1 MKYFDTLSGAGELSV
16 NAPFGRCCASHSLW
30 CWNLCGNDES
40 VNQLEVADC
49 QLGVVVLTLDVI
61 AGVTSGKT
69 IVSEESKL
77 TIIGIGS
84 SAGGLEAIRELVATL
99 PTDLNVA
106 YVVVQHMS
114 PHHKSLMTQLI
125 ARQTKLKVKDISDG
139 MALEPNV
146 VYVTPPKADLLYDD
160 GRLRLVEPSHEVAAP
175 KPSVD
180 RFLLSLADKHGEKSV
195 AIILSGTGTDGTYG
209 VQAIREAGGITIAQD
224 TESAKYDGMPMAA
237 MQTGCVDLVL
247 RPFEIGTHLQK
258 ILTSP
263 REFAGFRQDT
273 SPTTATSDL
282 LQILLARTRV
292 DFREYKQTTINRR
305 IERRMIALGIDSHE
319 EYTQFCR
326 VNPSAVDAL
335 FKDLLISVTRFF
347 RDKSEFEQLKELL
360 PALLENRSDAP
371 LRVWV
376 AGCATGEEAYSIAIL
391 LTEALGG
398 PKVQLKDHVQIF
410 ATDIDK
416 DALDVARKGVYGMAA
431 LNDIPKDL
439 VDQYFIQENE
449 GIRVIDSLRAAILF
463 SDHNVCQD
471 PPFQKVDLLCCRNLL
486 IYFGNALQHKVMSR
500 FHYAMTDT
508 SLMFLGTAETVAGSD
523 EMFTQDSHSAHMF
536 RRRAIRRL
544 EGAVFPNSR
553 SLTKMRRV
561 TPLPKAQSLGRSTD
575 RQMFEA
581 LALSLGRNSVL
592 VTDDYAIVRVYGNVS
607 PYIEMSES
615 SNLKMHID
623 LLRRPIREEARSLV
637 TLALKNGEYRSGV
650 RHLLADDD
658 ASEIRLDV
666 YPIIARDINE
676 RAALVV
682 FSEVEIDRSKTVV
695 ARNEKADNGVD
706 GDRIRLLE
714 DEVATT
720 REALQ
725 QTIEELETSNEELQ
739 SLNEELQSTNEELQ
753 ATNEELETSN
763 EELQSTNEELI
774 TVNEELQVTA
784 AELSGRTGELMSVL
798 ETAPLA
804 IMVLDTALQVTQATN
819 AAAELFGLS
828 RPLSNP
834 HISQCV
840 VPANFPKLAPLC
852 SDTLKLGQS
861 MTEEFSSGA
870 SRFKLTSSPFFDM
883 RGQIKG
889 VTMVISEFP
898 GLAQELDLILDH
910 GEMFMLNRAQDG
922 TILRISEKTAS
933 FFNTSRRRAEG
944 ENFSQLASDALV
956 QTIRGG
962 DADLL
967 SNEEGHTTLLSNIKS
982 DVDRDDTWINLQN
995 FLFHDP
1001 TLPEPSIYSIGSDV
1015 TEVITTRDKAEETLA
1030 QLLLLQQ
1037 FAKVGYW
1044 SLDLE
1049 DSSVFWSDEVYRIH
1063 GEDPD
1068 RFRPNLERGL
1078 DYYHPDDREMV
1089 RTHIEE
1095 VQKKGGDFHF
1105 KLRIINRSDEIVNVE
1120 SFGLARAD
1128 KNGVVKNVIGVFRAL
1143 D

>member
-1 MKYFDTLSGAGELSV
+1 MDGA
-16 NAPFGRCCASHSLW
+16 
-30 CWNLCGNDES
+30 
-40 VNQLEVADC
+40 
-49 QLGVVVLTLDVI
+49 DV
-61 AGVTSGKT
+61 
-69 IVSEESKL
+69 EEL

-114 PHHKSLMTQLI
+114 PHHKSLMTELV
-125 ARQTKLKVKDISDG
+125 ARQTSLVVRDVIDG
-139 MALEPNV
+139 TMPEPNV
-146 VYVTPPKADLLYDD
+146 IYVTPPKTDVVYADGKLT
-160 GRLRLVEPSHEVAAP
+160 LVNPSHEVASP

-180 RFLLSLADKHGEKSV
+180 RFLLSLADEHGEKSMAV
-195 AIILSGTGTDGTYG
+195 ILSGTGTDGAYG

-263 REFAGFRQDT
+263 RDFDDFRMEASEK
-273 SPTTATSDL
+273 SPSSDL

-305 IERRMIALGIDSHE
+305 IERRMIALGIENHE

-326 VNPSAVDAL
+326 VNPNAVDAL

-347 RDKSEFEQLKELL
+347 RDKGEFKALRELL
-360 PALLENRSDAP
+360 PGLLEKNGSRP
-371 LRVWV
+371 FRVWI

-391 LTEALGG
+391 LCEALGG
-398 PKVQLKDHVQIF
+398 AKVQLKDHVQIF

-416 DALDVARKGVYGMAA
+416 DALEVARKGVYGLAA
-431 LNDIPKDL
+431 LNDIPKEL
-439 VDQYFIQENE
+439 SDQYFIQQND
-449 GIRVIDSLRAAILF
+449 GIRVIDSLRSAILF

-500 FHYAMTDT
+500 FHYSLTETA
-508 SLMFLGTAETVAGSD
+508 LMFLGTAESVAGSD
-523 EMFTQDSHSAHMF
+523 ELFIQDSQSAHIY
-536 RRRAIRRL
+536 RRRSIRRSDP
-544 EGAVFPNSR
+544 APFSASR
-553 SLTKMRRV
+553 SAVPQRTPSAIPTKSKS
-561 TPLPKAQSLGRSTD
+561 PGHSTD

-581 LALSLGRNSVL
+581 LALSLGKNSML
-592 VTDDYAIVRVYGNVS
+592 VTDEYSIVRIYGNVS
-607 PYIEMSES
+607 PYVEMNET

-623 LLRRPIREEARSLV
+623 LLRRPFREEARSLV
-637 TLALKNGEYRSGV
+637 TLSLKNGEHRSGV
-650 RHLLADDD
+650 RHLLAEGDD
-658 ASEIRLDV
+658 AEIRLDV

-682 FSEVEIDRSKTVV
+682 FTEYEVDR
-695 ARNEKADNGVD
+695 AKAAEAKAHTGDEPFES
-706 GDRIRLLE
+706 DRIRLLE

-804 IMVLDTALQVTQATN
+804 IMVLDTALQISQATN
-819 AAAELFGLS
+819 AAAEMFGLT
-828 RPLSNP
+828 RPVSNP

-840 VPANFPKLAPLC
+840 LPDNCPSLAPIC
-852 SDTLKLGQS
+852 NETLKLGEPI
-861 MTEEFSSGA
+861 TREFTSKG
-870 SRFKLTSSPFFDM
+870 SRYKLTCSPFFDM
-883 RGQIKG
+883 RGQMKG
-889 VTMVISEFP
+889 STMVISEFP

-910 GEMFMLNRAQDG
+910 AEIFMLNRTPDG
-922 TILRISEKTAS
+922 KILRISQKSAAVLGT
-933 FFNTSRRRAEG
+933 TRRDAEG
-944 ENFSQLASDALV
+944 ENFFKLANKATADAVKQRDNELMSSANGRV
-956 QTIRGG
+956 RFVNSVVSKETGETYWMNTENFIF
-962 DADLL
+962 ADPLL
-967 SNEEGHTTLLSNIKS
+967 NES
-982 DVDRDDTWINLQN
+982 
-995 FLFHDP
+995 
-1001 TLPEPSIYSIGSDV
+1001 SIYTVGTDIS
-1015 TEVITTRDKAEETLA
+1015 EVIEARDNAKDALA
-1030 QLLLLQQ
+1030 QLELLQDL
-1037 FAKVGYW
+1037 AKVGFW

-1049 DSSVFWSDEVYRIH
+1049 TKEIHWSSEVYRIH
-1063 GEDPD
+1063 GVDPD
-1068 RFRPNLERGL
+1068 TAPPDLKAAIQ
-1078 DYYHPDDREMV
+1078 YYEPEDREMV
-1089 RTHIEE
+1089 EDHVNEVIEN
-1095 VQKKGGDFHF
+1095 GGDFHF
-1105 KLRIINRSDEIVNVE
+1105 KHHLINKQGEKVMVE
-1120 SFGLARAD
+1120 SFGLGRPDAT
-1128 KNGVVKNVIGVFRAL
+1128 GNVNRIVGVFRELPAEN
-1143 D
+1143 

>member
-1 MKYFDTLSGAGELSV
+1 MS
-16 NAPFGRCCASHSLW
+16 
-30 CWNLCGNDES
+30 DENS
-40 VNQLEVADC
+40 
-49 QLGVVVLTLDVI
+49 
-61 AGVTSGKT
+61 
-69 IVSEESKL
+69 L

-84 SAGGLEAIRELVATL
+84 SAGGLEAIRELVSTL
-99 PTDLNVA
+99 PTNLNVA

-125 ARQTKLKVKDISDG
+125 ARQTSLKVKDITDG
-139 MALEPNV
+139 TILEPNF
-146 VYVTPPKADLLYDD
+146 VYVTPPKADLVYDS
-160 GRLRLVEPSHEVAAP
+160 GKLWLAEPSLEIATP

-180 RFLLSLADKHGEKSV
+180 RFLLSLAEKHGEKSV
-195 AIILSGTGTDGTYG
+195 AVILSGTGSDGAYG

-247 RPFEIGTHLQK
+247 RPYEIGTHLQK

-263 REFAGFRQDT
+263 REFEAFLQEASET
-273 SPTTATSDL
+273 SATSDL

-326 VNPSAVDAL
+326 VTPSAVDAL

-347 RDKSEFEQLKELL
+347 RDKSEFEQLKEML
-360 PALLENRSDAP
+360 PALLEKKADAP

-391 LTEALGG
+391 LAEALGG
-398 PKVQLKDHVQIF
+398 AKVQLKDHVQIF

-431 LNDIPKDL
+431 LNDIPKSYA
-439 VDQYFIQENE
+439 DQYFIQDSE
-449 GIRVIDSLRAAILF
+449 GVRVIDSLRAAILF

-500 FHYAMTDT
+500 FHYAMIDE
-508 SLMFLGTAETVAGSD
+508 SLMFLGTAESVAGSD
-523 EMFTQDSHSAHMF
+523 EMFFQDSQSAHIY
-536 RRRAIRRL
+536 RRRSIRRR
-544 EGAVFPNSR
+544 EGAPLLKGRVLPRTR
-553 SLTKMRRV
+553 SVQATSKV
-561 TPLPKAQSLGRSTD
+561 APQAPSTD

-581 LALSLGRNSVL
+581 LAQSLGKNSVL

-607 PYIEMSES
+607 PYIEVSET

-650 RHLLADDD
+650 RHLLAENS
-658 ASEIRLDV
+658 ASETRLDV
-666 YPIIARDINE
+666 YPIIARDIHE

-682 FSEVEIDRSKTVV
+682 FSEIEIDRSREAPTRGQ
-695 ARNEKADNGVD
+695 ASEGGVE

-819 AAAELFGLS
+819 AAAELFGLT
-828 RPLSNP
+828 RPISNP
-834 HISQCV
+834 HVSQCTM
-840 VPANFPKLAPLC
+840 PANFPKLAPIC
-852 SDTLKLGQS
+852 SDTLKLGQV
-861 MTEEFSSGA
+861 MTKEFSSGA

-944 ENFSQLASDALV
+944 SDFFQLASDSLA
-956 QTIRGG
+956 QAIRGG

-967 SNEEGHTTLLSNIKS
+967 SSEDGHTSLLSNFRS
-982 DVDRDDTWINLQN
+982 EVDRDDTWINLQN

-1001 TLPEPSIYSIGSDV
+1001 TLSEPSIYSIGSDV

-1030 QLLLLQQ
+1030 QLVLLQQ

-1044 SLDLE
+1044 SVDFE
-1049 DSSVFWSDEVYRIH
+1049 EETVFWSDEVYRIH
-1063 GEDPD
+1063 GEDPET
-1068 RFRPNLERGL
+1068 FRPDLTRAL
-1078 DYYHPDDREMV
+1078 DYYHPEDRKMV
-1089 RTHIEE
+1089 SDHVEDAR
-1095 VQKKGGDFHF
+1095 KNGGDFHF
-1105 KLRIINRSDEIVNVE
+1105 KLRIINRLGNTVNVE
-1120 SFGLARAD
+1120 SFGLARPD
-1128 KNGVVKNVIGVFRAL
+1128 KNGAVKRVIGVFRAL